1 MLYMHCNNVITFC
14 GLLKS
19 MHGSL
24 LVKMHKVARLNG
36 RKTEIKTAVYLGC
49 TGFFVSVLQVQS
61 EEGSPYSANVS
72 DF

>member
-1 MLYMHCNNVITFC
+1 MLYMHCNNVVTFC

-49 TGFFVSVLQVQS
+49 TGFFVSVS
-61 EEGSPYSANVS
+61 
-72 DF
+72 

>member
-1 MLYMHCNNVITFC
+1 MLYMHCNNVVTFC

-36 RKTEIKTAVYLGC
+36 RKTEIKTAVYL
-49 TGFFVSVLQVQS
+49 VQS